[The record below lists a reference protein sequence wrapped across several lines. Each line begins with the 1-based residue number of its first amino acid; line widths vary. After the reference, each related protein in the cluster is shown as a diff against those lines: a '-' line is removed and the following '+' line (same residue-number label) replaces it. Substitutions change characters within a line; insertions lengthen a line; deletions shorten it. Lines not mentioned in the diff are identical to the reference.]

1 MWPVSQIKRQLHE
14 RRAKYEAYTPEQ
26 QAAWRTA
33 NATVWIAIFTIVLAC
48 VGGITLY
55 EVIAG
60 GSDTHELAVQAK
72 RQSAASVQQVGAM
85 AALAMAAGEQATA
98 TNDLAKE
105 AKRAADIAQAQQ
117 APWIGIEQASVISA
131 QPRYSWLPAPVP
143 PDIPNPTIYVETG
156 FSVKNYGGAPAFLED
171 ETTWF
176 DPVPER
182 GGPSRS
188 LRQVC
193 QIDAY
198 RTPGQVVR
206 KGDIGEMILP
216 GAIKVSGVAQ
226 NMTHDVRTTKA
237 LKRVWITI
245 CIVYQDRQTKWHYSG
260 YRYITQSGDAAPV
273 MFPDHP
279 GWSFLPFTRAVLI
292 AASAD

>member
-1 MWPVSQIKRQLHE
+1 MTPAEKQMSILTLLIFLATAANVWVFYLESEDTGRQTTKLVSKAGEIVDTMNTALSENRGAISRAFDANE
-14 RRAKYEAYTPEQ
+14 RHI
-26 QAAWRTA
+26 QAALDA
-33 NATVWIAIFTIVLAC
+33 NI
-48 VGGITLY
+48 
-55 EVIAG
+55 
-60 GSDTHELAVQAK
+60 
-72 RQSAASVQQVGAM
+72 AASKSL
-85 AALAMAAGEQATA
+85 AAQA
-98 TNDLAKE
+98 
-105 AKRAADIAQAQQ
+105 RRSADIAQAQQ
-117 APWIGIEQASVISA
+117 APWVGIEQASFISA
-131 QPRYSWLPAPVP
+131 RPRYAWLPAPVP

-171 ETTWF
+171 ETMNLM
-176 DPVPER
+176 PVPEK
-182 GGPSRS
+182 GVDLPS
-188 LRQVC
+188 LRKAC
-193 QIDAY
+193 MIDAY
-198 RTPGQVVR
+198 RTPGQVTL

-216 GAIKVSGVAQ
+216 GAIKMSGVSQ

-279 GWSFLPFTRAVLI
+279 GWSYLPFTRAVLI